1 MSVRRLLLNLQ
12 NSFKKLEVCVMEQ
25 ASRLL
30 AGMVRAA
37 AAAFW
42 RNVGNGLEILLKAGK
57 HTLTFKL
64 AG

>member
-1 MSVRRLLLNLQ
+1 
-12 NSFKKLEVCVMEQ
+12 MEQ